1 MRKTLLCLILS
12 VFLVSELSVAD
23 GLPPAIRIPGTS
35 DILSDS
41 VDELNQVLDSVE
53 YKEPIVVAQRSQ
65 SKSSRRRSRTSGS
78 DLINA
83 LRLAKQRQYKDASI
97 ALFRLSHSPRY
108 RSKSM
113 QIKYILGLMLF
124 QMKMNQ
130 VAAFQFI
137 RVVKQG
143 RNKYLKQAIEKL
155 SLAAD
160 FLGDDTLL
168 NYAISRVKVSQFPR
182 VHRDM
187 LYFRIGEFQLRN
199 KAYQQAAKSFSRV
212 QSNSSI
218 FPTAKYH
225 EGLAHASANKT
236 KSAIRSFEEL
246 IEARSSKGVTD
257 PSRVAALI
265 GRARVAYQAKRWDQ
279 AIAFYR
285 EVPRDTEMWH
295 DTLFESSWAMLRS
308 GRFRSALSNF
318 HSLHS
323 AYYEDFYLPESLLLR
338 SIVYL
343 YICKYDEMDKVLGL
357 FNKIYKPVFV
367 KIDKML
373 DQRPKPATYFNEVV
387 RVIRD
392 FKLNGE
398 DMDKGKYQIPFL
410 VVRRILQEGDFQNS
424 YNYIKKLL
432 EERRRIK
439 AMPAEWKS
447 SAIGKYSNRVLRT
460 RLIKA
465 RERAG
470 RQIRTHLETIKNEL
484 FDLFEQEGFIRYE
497 MINGKKELLK
507 KKISEK
513 ELPAEQIDE
522 KSSRDYYIQN
532 GFEYWPF
539 RGEYWLDEL
548 GNYHY
553 VGTQACN

>member
-1 MRKTLLCLILS
+1 MRLGSRILIYFLS
-12 VFLVSELSVAD
+12 MSLASAAGAKEVSSFQPE
-23 GLPPAIRIPGTS
+23 
-35 DILSDS
+35 ILK
-41 VDELNQVLDSVE
+41 DEAEVLTEILESYSGAE
-53 YKEPIVVAQRSQ
+53 IVVAQN
-65 SKSSRRRSRTSGS
+65 SRRRSSRTESGGS
-78 DLINA
+78 LVQA
-83 LRLAKQRQYKDASI
+83 LRLAKARNYKDASI

-124 QMKMNQ
+124 QMKLNQ

-143 RNKYLKQAIEKL
+143 NNRYLKQAIEKL

-160 FLGDDTLL
+160 YLGDDTLL
-168 NYAISRVKVSQFPR
+168 NYAISRVKVSDFPR
-182 VHRDM
+182 AHRDM
-187 LYFRIGEFQLRN
+187 LYFRIGEYQLRN
-199 KAYQQAAKSFSRV
+199 NQTSSAAQSFARV
-212 QSNSSI
+212 KRTSSL
-218 FPTAKYH
+218 FPSAKYH
-225 EGLAHASANKT
+225 EGLALAMAGNEKG
-236 KSAIRSFEEL
+236 AVRAFEDL
-246 IEARSSKGVTD
+246 VDSRSSFGVTD
-257 PSRVAALI
+257 V
-265 GRARVAYQAKRWDQ
+265 ARVSGIMGKARTLYQAKQWDL
-279 AIAFYR
+279 AIEGYR
-285 EVPRDTEMWH
+285 QIPRDVEMWH

-323 AYYEDFYLPESLLLR
+323 AFYEDFYLPESLLLR

-343 YICKYDEMDKVLGL
+343 YICKYDEMDKVLNL

-367 KIDKML
+367 KIDKMMNS
-373 DQRPKPATYFNEVV
+373 RPNPAVYFNDVV
-387 RVIRD
+387 KVIRD
-392 FKLNGE
+392 YKIKG
-398 DMDKGKYQIPFL
+398 DDIDKDGYQIPFL
-410 VVRRILQEGDFQNS
+410 VVRRVLQEGDFQNS

-432 EERRRIK
+432 EERRRIG
-439 AMPAEWKS
+439 AMPADWQS
-447 SAIGKYSNRVLRT
+447 AAIGKYSQRIIQT

-470 RQIRTHLETIKNEL
+470 RQIRAHLESIKNEL
-484 FDLFEQEGFIRYE
+484 LDLFEQEGFIRYE

-513 ELPAEQIDE
+513 DLPTEQIDE
-522 KSSRDYYIQN
+522 KSDRSYYVQN
-532 GFEYWPF
+532 GYEYWPF

-553 VGTQACN
+553 VGTQACR